1 MIPRLS
7 HYLDRLYATIH
18 SRREIEVEE
27 FCILDRSDVLD
38 RTSELFARLRFW
50 DGSLLQVEEALIAKR
65 FTIIKVRYSYHYQ
78 HADGTYIFRYDNA
91 PHHPGLPGFP
101 EHKHT
106 LTGVEP
112 AEPPD
117 LSAVLKEI
125 DTYLYPAEP
134 EV

>member
-7 HYLDRLYATIH
+7 HYLDRLYTTIH

-27 FCILDRSDVLD
+27 FCIVDRSDVFD

-78 HADGTYIFRYDNA
+78 RADGTLVVRYDNA
-91 PHHPGLPGFP
+91 PITPNCLAFR
-101 EHKHT
+101 T
-106 LTGVEP
+106 TNTRLLRLN
-112 AEPPD
+112 PPNRR
-117 LSAVLKEI
+117 I
-125 DTYLYPAEP
+125 
-134 EV
+134 

>member
-7 HYLDRLYATIH
+7 HYLDRLYTTIH

-27 FCILDRSDVLD
+27 FCIVDRSDVFD

-78 HADGTYIFRYDNA
+78 RADGTLVVRYDNA
-91 PHHPGLPGFP
+91 PHHPELPGFP
-101 EHKHT
+101 NHKHT
-106 LTGVEP
+106 PTEVEP

-117 LSAVLKEI
+117 LSEVLKEI
-125 DTYLYPAEP
+125 DTYLYPESKT
-134 EV
+134 